1 MSFTVILWCYSYT
14 HDINAEKIADV
25 RILLWYWIYSSAW
38 NVSQFWIFI
47 RFKQASESASLHAF
61 CKQRCSEKFFE
72 IHLSWSLIYLMK
84 FKKISS
90 LKNRHRHRYIAVKF
104 SQMYYGA
111 SLCAILKNAGF
122 HLVTVLSV

>member
-1 MSFTVILWCYSYT
+1 
-14 HDINAEKIADV
+14 
-25 RILLWYWIYSSAW
+25 
-38 NVSQFWIFI
+38 
-47 RFKQASESASLHAF
+47 
-61 CKQRCSEKFFE
+61 
-72 IHLSWSLIYLMK
+72 MK